1 MAKKK
6 ADKKKDKAVKGA
18 APDDP
23 NAPAPKKGSLL
34 GLVLTPVVLA
44 AASFG
49 TVYFLPEKE
58 PVIMAPTESV
68 EYKEPIDIGIP
79 KDMETVTLSQIT
91 VSIGQNKQVLRI
103 GITLEAPP
111 ESIAYISP
119 DDPRLRDAFMGYLRA
134 IDVQQLQD
142 AAFMVQLRAQ
152 LLRRAKLVL
161 GPENVYGVLITDFLV
176 R

>member
-6 ADKKKDKAVKGA
+6 ADKKKGAAA

-23 NAPAPKKGSLL
+23 NAPPKKKGGLIATL
-34 GLVLTPVVLA
+34 VTPLVLGGVA
-44 AASFG
+44 FG
-49 TVYFLPEKE
+49 TVYFLPEKDVE
-58 PVIMAPTESV
+58 SHVPVEVVAQE
-68 EYKEPIDIGIP
+68 KAIDIGVP
-79 KDMETVTLSQIT
+79 TDMETISLSVMT

-103 GITLEAPP
+103 GITLEAPA
-111 ESIAYISP
+111 ESISYISP

-134 IDVQQLQD
+134 IEVSQLQD
-142 AAFMVQLRAQ
+142 AAFMAQLRSQ

-161 GPENVYGVLITDFLV
+161 GAENVYGVLITDFLV

>member
-6 ADKKKDKAVKGA
+6 ADKKKNGA
-18 APDDP
+18 AALPDDP
-23 NAPAPKKGSLL
+23 NAPPQKKGGRLAAII
-34 GLVLTPVVLA
+34 TPIVLA
-44 AASFG
+44 GVAFG
-49 TVYFLPEKE
+49 TVYFLPEE
-58 PVIMAPTESV
+58 DPVIIAESV
-68 EYKEPIDIGIP
+68 ETDHKKEIDIGVP
-79 KDMETVTLSQIT
+79 TDMATVPLDQMT

-103 GITLEAPP
+103 GITLEAPY
-111 ESIAYISP
+111 SSVDYISP

-134 IDVQQLQD
+134 IEVSQLQD
-142 AAFMVQLRAQ
+142 AAFMAQLRAQ